1 MIIPAVL
8 IVIAVVLAAVGAIA
22 VFNARRGPKES
33 SPAPLGGQSLTDANQ
48 SAGALIAEARTAAL
62 HLHEAAMEEVNERL
76 VAVEG
81 REAVI
86 AERHKHLRERR
97 EIFDERRFA
106 YRKRR
111 DEIEERRA
119 RVAEQGAQI
128 EETLRA
134 KAALDRDTAAL
145 VVLERVQSEL
155 AAERA
160 ALVEATVADIV
171 GDRVETSANDLILQA
186 VERQDASNVD
196 SAPRISPFSLEGLD
210 DHAQERVLSALAVIA
225 EQTGAELGIDTE
237 KHQATL
243 RTVDPIGREIA
254 RQAALEVVDRR
265 MQAAEVPPL
274 IQRARRTTQ
283 RRVVEVGERAL
294 WVMRIE
300 GRPELAELVGTLH
313 HRFSYGQNALL
324 HCEETGHLCGVLA
337 AELGLPQS
345 VAREAGMLHD
355 IGKAVDHDVEG
366 VHAIIGGELL
376 RVLGVDPGI
385 VHAVKAH
392 HFDEEP
398 STDLA
403 MLTICA
409 DAISASRPGA
419 RRDTLA
425 TYLLRLEQ
433 LQTIA
438 TRHGGVDRAFPLQAG
453 RELRVFVKASQV
465 KDTDMPPLT
474 SEIAR
479 EIESEMQ
486 YPGVIK
492 VTVIRETTATATAP
506 AQLVPVRAAVA
517 EPAGGRQEASAEDS
531 PDGEEDTA
539 SDEEG

>member
-1 MIIPAVL
+1 MSIEAVL
-8 IVIAVVLAAVGAIA
+8 IVIAVVLAGAGAVA
-22 VFNARRGPKES
+22 VVTARRGAPES
-33 SPAPLGGQSLTDANQ
+33 SPAPLVSQSLGDANQ
-48 SAGALIAEARTAAL
+48 YAAALIAEARTSAL
-62 HLHEAAMEEVNERL
+62 HAHEAAMEEVSERL
-76 VAVEG
+76 ADVEA

-86 AERHKHLRERR
+86 AERHKQLRERR
-97 EIFDERRFA
+97 EIFDDRRFA

-119 RVAEQGAQI
+119 RVAEQGAEI
-128 EETLRA
+128 ADVLRT
-134 KAALDRDTAAL
+134 KAALDRDAASVL
-145 VVLERVQSEL
+145 VLERIESEL
-155 AAERA
+155 VAERA
-160 ALVEATVADIV
+160 ALVEATVADII
-171 GDRVETSANDLILQA
+171 GDRVETSANDLIAQA

-196 SAPRISPFSLEGLD
+196 SAPRMSPLSLEGLD
-210 DHAQERVLSALAVIA
+210 DHARERLLSALAVIA
-225 EQTGAELGIDTE
+225 EQTGAELGIDPD
-237 KHQATL
+237 KQQATL

-265 MQAAEVPPL
+265 IQASEVPPL
-274 IQRARRTTQ
+274 LQRTRRSTQ
-283 RRVVEVGERAL
+283 RRVMEVGERAL
-294 WVMRIE
+294 WLMQIE

-324 HCEETGHLCGVLA
+324 HCQETGHLCGVIA

-345 VAREAGMLHD
+345 TAREAGMLHD

-376 RVLGVDPGI
+376 RVLGVDAGI

-453 RELRVFVKASQV
+453 RELRVFVKASQI
-465 KDTDMPPLT
+465 KDTDMPPL
-474 SEIAR
+474 SAEIAR

-492 VTVIRETTATATAP
+492 VTVIRETTAMATAP

-517 EPAGGRQEASAEDS
+517 EHAGHHEPELDDDADAPED
-531 PDGEEDTA
+531 DAT
-539 SDEEG
+539 DEG

>member
-1 MIIPAVL
+1 MIIAAVL
-8 IVIAVVLAAVGAIA
+8 IVIALMLAAAGVAA
-22 VFNARRGPKES
+22 LVNARRRAPEPAQ
-33 SPAPLGGQSLTDANQ
+33 SPVVSQSLADANQ
-48 SAGALIAEARTAAL
+48 SAATLVSEARTAAL
-62 HLHEAAMEEVNERL
+62 HAHEAAMDEVKERL
-76 VAVEG
+76 AAVEG

-97 EIFDERRFA
+97 EIFDDRRFA

-111 DEIEERRA
+111 DEIEERRT
-119 RVAEQGAQI
+119 RVTEQGAEI

-134 KAALDRDTAAL
+134 KAALDRDSAAVL
-145 VVLERVQSEL
+145 VLDRVQSEL
-155 AAERA
+155 IAERA
-160 ALVEATVADIV
+160 DLVEATVADII
-171 GDRVETSANDLILQA
+171 GDRVETSANDLIVRA

-196 SAPRISPFSLEGLD
+196 SAPRMAPLSLDGLD

-265 MQAAEVPPL
+265 IQATEVPPL
-274 IQRARRTTQ
+274 IQKARRTTQ
-283 RRVVEVGERAL
+283 RRVMEVGERAL
-294 WVMRIE
+294 WLMQIE

-345 VAREAGMLHD
+345 LARQAGMLHD

-517 EPAGGRQEASAEDS
+517 EHAGGRQESAADES
-531 PDGEEDTA
+531 PDGDDEDVSEE
-539 SDEEG
+539 E

>member
-196 SAPRISPFSLEGLD
+196 NAPRISPFSLE
-210 DHAQERVLSALAVIA
+210 
-225 EQTGAELGIDTE
+225 
-237 KHQATL
+237 
-243 RTVDPIGREIA
+243 
-254 RQAALEVVDRR
+254 
-265 MQAAEVPPL
+265 
-274 IQRARRTTQ
+274 
-283 RRVVEVGERAL
+283 
-294 WVMRIE
+294 
-300 GRPELAELVGTLH
+300 
-313 HRFSYGQNALL
+313 
-324 HCEETGHLCGVLA
+324 
-337 AELGLPQS
+337 
-345 VAREAGMLHD
+345 
-355 IGKAVDHDVEG
+355 
-366 VHAIIGGELL
+366 
-376 RVLGVDPGI
+376 
-385 VHAVKAH
+385 
-392 HFDEEP
+392 
-398 STDLA
+398 
-403 MLTICA
+403 
-409 DAISASRPGA
+409 
-419 RRDTLA
+419 
-425 TYLLRLEQ
+425 
-433 LQTIA
+433 
-438 TRHGGVDRAFPLQAG
+438 
-453 RELRVFVKASQV
+453 
-465 KDTDMPPLT
+465 
-474 SEIAR
+474 
-479 EIESEMQ
+479 
-486 YPGVIK
+486 
-492 VTVIRETTATATAP
+492 
-506 AQLVPVRAAVA
+506 
-517 EPAGGRQEASAEDS
+517 
-531 PDGEEDTA
+531 
-539 SDEEG
+539 